1 MESVLSSILL
11 ISGRPT
17 EAFNGLPHSVMY
29 AFFVIA
35 IGLFVVGIV
44 TSQRRKYWFQQSQLT
59 QGRIVEITKR
69 YERSDKRGQ
78 SPIFF
83 PIVSFNVNGRQF
95 KIESDKGMD
104 KLAEGDVMPV
114 RYNPENPYE
123 SALGDN
129 NIPGTKPNLFFV
141 LGILLFA
148 VSIFLTLHT
157 QVLIASK

>member
-1 MESVLSSILL
+1 MENLLGSIFL

-17 EAFNGLPHSVMY
+17 EAFTGLPHSVMY

-35 IGLFVVGIV
+35 IGLFVVGVI
-44 TSQRRKYWFQQSQLT
+44 TSQRRKSWLQQSQLT
-59 QGRIVEITKR
+59 QGKIVEISKR

-95 KIESDKGMD
+95 KIESDRGMN
-104 KLAEGDVMPV
+104 KLEEGDTMTV

-141 LGILLFA
+141 LGVLLFA

-157 QVLIASK
+157 QTLIASK